1 MFQNDNLGKF
11 VKILKLMQR
20 ALIFFIIGTVAS
32 FVANF
37 YFLESQ
43 GWLMDLYYSIAF
55 GLGWG
60 LAYYVDHP
68 EWPLPKK
75 LGISFVGVAVLVGIG
90 LVLFNFI
97 EAIPAIIKFSTVFVA
112 YYLIA
117 RFKESKSLRQ

>member
-43 GWLMDLYYSIAF
+43 GWPMDLYYSIAF

-97 EAIPAIIKFSTVFVA
+97 EAVPAIIKFSTVFVA

-117 RFKESKSLRQ
+117 SFKESKSLRQ

>member
-11 VKILKLMQR
+11 VKILKPMQR
-20 ALIFFIIGTVAS
+20 ALIFFVIGTIAS

-117 RFKESKSLRQ
+117 SFKESKSLRQ